1 MGVKYA
7 NMRSLIA
14 TTLFVFASTSFAQ
27 NSINLTSWNI
37 EWLAVQGGNVAR
49 TKTDFEKLAQYI
61 DKTQA
66 DVLAFQEVE
75 SAEAMKQVLGNDY
88 TIYIS
93 DRADSTNRHLQFN
106 DSNQYTG
113 FAVRNGIRV
122 TDVPDFS
129 ITQGNSKLRFASY
142 IVLNSK
148 QGSDTHLLSVH
159 LKAGCSGAYR
169 NNRDCEIVKQQGQAL
184 SKWIKDRESKNQQY
198 VVLGDFNHNLAFHG
212 DWLWEAISN
221 NTNAELKT
229 KNSKA
234 ECKVRS
240 NKDPNK
246 AHQFR
251 SLIDHI
257 IVSGNLKASSAVQT
271 VFKTQDV
278 LDYKLSDH
286 CPISTTLYF

>member
-75 SAEAMKQVLGNDY
+75 SATAMKQVLGNDY

-184 SKWIKDRESKNQQY
+184 SKWIKDRESKKQQY
-198 VVLGDFNHNLAFHG
+198 VILGDFNHNLAFHG
-212 DWLWEAISN
+212 DWLWEAISK